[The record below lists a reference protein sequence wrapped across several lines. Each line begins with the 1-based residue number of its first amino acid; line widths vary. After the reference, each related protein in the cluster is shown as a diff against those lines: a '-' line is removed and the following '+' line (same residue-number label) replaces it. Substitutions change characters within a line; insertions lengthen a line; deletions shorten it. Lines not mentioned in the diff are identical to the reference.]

1 MFFIKIIALAL
12 EFAHRYSKKR
22 VSNNLLLLVTT
33 KLSED
38 SCLKSNIYAE
48 KFERY
53 QICEELYDQY
63 LGKVSQLK
71 M

>member
-38 SCLKSNIYAE
+38 LKAALNQIFMRKNLRGIKFVKNCMISILE
-48 KFERY
+48 KY
-53 QICEELYDQY
+53 HN
-63 LGKVSQLK
+63 
-71 M
+71 